1 MELNKASFHC
11 LFNNTVFHMKTS
23 FMGALLANFQIY
35 GNSMVN
41 QSHDILTN
49 IYPIILIGCLLN
61 LSALRFSW
69 HLKTDE

>member
-1 MELNKASFHC
+1 
-11 LFNNTVFHMKTS
+11 MKTS